1 MKLSTIQ
8 KSLDSFFFKPQPV
21 HSVVLLRIALGV
33 IVIIGWFGMWQNLHT
48 LWGVDG
54 IVSLSTAL
62 KYSAPYRFNLFA
74 ILPEQAWVPEILAI
88 LLLLA
93 AVSMTVGLFTRA
105 SVALTFI
112 ILFSFHNRNTYVLN
126 SADIVLRNF
135 LFLMFF
141 APCGDMFSMDRW
153 LAVRRGTAGPG
164 IPERSPWA
172 LRLMQI
178 QFSVIYIST
187 VLFKMKGQEW
197 ADGTAVYFAT
207 RLDEFLRVPVSLLN
221 NYLVLKFLT
230 WSTLVVEFM
239 LGTLV
244 WVKELRYWVLLAG
257 VGLHLGI
264 EVTMSIPLF
273 EWIMIA
279 TMLVMVDSRD
289 LELLLIRLKNSQKKY
304 LKASIA

>member
-1 MKLSTIQ
+1 MKLNTIQ
-8 KSLDSFFFKPQPV
+8 KSLDNFFFKPQPV
-21 HSVVLLRIALGV
+21 HSVALLRIALGLL
-33 IVIIGWFGMWQNLHT
+33 VIIGWFGLWQNLQT

-74 ILPEQAWVPEILAI
+74 ILPEQAWVPGLLAI
-88 LLLLA
+88 LLLIA
-93 AVSMTVGLFTRA
+93 AVGMTIGLFTRT
-105 SVALTFI
+105 SVAFTFL

-141 APCGDMFSMDRW
+141 APCGDMFSVDRW
-153 LAVRRGTAGPG
+153 WALRGGKAPATVA
-164 IPERSPWA
+164 ERSPWA

-178 QFSVIYIST
+178 QFSVIYVST

-207 RLDEFLRVPVSLLN
+207 RLDEFLRIPVSLLN
-221 NYLVLKFLT
+221 NFLILKFLT
-230 WSTLVVEFM
+230 WSTLVVEFL

-244 WVKELRYWVLLAG
+244 WVKELRYWILLAG
-257 VGLHLGI
+257 VALHLGI

-279 TMLVMVDSRD
+279 TMLCMVDSRD
-289 LELLLIRLKNSQKKY
+289 LESLLLRLKNSQKKY
-304 LKASIA
+304 LKPSVA